1 MEDEFYIDYAK
12 LDAGQKTLVD
22 KEIDPDRVFIDKK
35 NLSMVVTGTAGSGKS
50 LIAIHKAKQVAALT
64 DSYLVIVYTKTLK
77 KYFKDGFAK
86 DDETVNN
93 NGKKYGKVNPEKVF
107 HYADWK
113 KLENKS
119 KVKYL
124 IVDEC
129 QDFSKEEID
138 ELISYADICFFF
150 GDTDQSIMGFKKQ
163 TQDVDATAHVL
174 GFRRPTELYKNYRL
188 TIENASL
195 AEKIGKVED
204 VVEKCVRHGEK
215 PELIET
221 SSIDAQ
227 LDEIIRI
234 KKNKALNSVGIL
246 MPFNTKERAL
256 SAKKNG
262 YISAAEPE
270 KLSVE
275 YVKDYFVSKGE
286 PIEYKYSADM
296 DTEMDLN
303 FHSSNAK
310 VMTWW
315 CAKGLQFKDVFIPNC
330 QINYGDDKR
339 SALYVA
345 ITRVSENLHLLYSG
359 NLSARFPQKGSNLYK
374 SNNVDYSVFQ

>member
-12 LDAGQKTLVD
+12 LDDIQRGFVD
-22 KEIDPDRVFIDKK
+22 RKINK
-35 NLSMVVTGTAGSGKS
+35 SMVVTGTAGSGKS
-50 LIAIHKAKQVAALT
+50 LIAIHKAKQIAAI
-64 DSYLVIVYTKTLK
+64 SSNYAVIVFTKTLK
-77 KYFKDGFAK
+77 RYFKDGFGTA
-86 DDETVNN
+86 DETSTN
-93 NGKKYGKVNPEKVF
+93 YGKIDLNNVY
-107 HYADWK
+107 HYHSWK
-113 KLENKS
+113 KNQS
-119 KVKYL
+119 NVKYL

-129 QDFSKEEID
+129 QDFSKEEIQQ
-138 ELISYADICFFF
+138 LINSAEICFFF
-150 GDTDQSIMGFKKQ
+150 GDTDQSIMTFRGPN
-163 TQDVDATAHVL
+163 QDVDATARML
-174 GFRRPTELYKNYRL
+174 GLPRAEPLYKNYRL
-188 TIENASL
+188 TIENANF
-195 AEKIGKVED
+195 AEFVGNVTD
-204 VVEKCVRHGEK
+204 VAEKCVRHGEK

-234 KKNKALNSVGIL
+234 KKNKPLNSVGIL
-246 MPFNTKERAL
+246 MPYNTKE
-256 SAKKNG
+256 SAQKAKMAG
-262 YISAAEPE
+262 YISADEPE

-275 YVKDYFVSKGE
+275 YIKDYFISKGE
-286 PIEYKYSADM
+286 PIEYMYHADI
-296 DTEMDLN
+296 DTEMDLD

-330 QINYGDDKR
+330 QIDYGNDKR

-359 NLSARFPQKGSNLYK
+359 NLSTRFPQKGSNLYK

>member
-12 LDAGQKTLVD
+12 LDKNQKDLVN
-22 KEIDPDRVFIDKK
+22 KEVDPDRVFIDKK

-234 KKNKALNSVGIL
+234 KKNKTLNSVGIL
-246 MPFNTKERAL
+246 MPYNTKE
-256 SAKKNG
+256 SAQKAKMAG
-262 YISAAEPE
+262 YISADEPE

-275 YVKDYFVSKGE
+275 YIKDYFISKGE
-286 PIEYKYSADM
+286 PIEYMYHADI
-296 DTEMDLN
+296 DTEMDLD

-330 QINYGDDKR
+330 QIDYGNDKR

-359 NLSARFPQKGSNLYK
+359 NLSTRFPQKGSNLYK

>member
-1 MEDEFYIDYAK
+1 MEDDFYIDYAK

-234 KKNKALNSVGIL
+234 KKNKTLNSVGIL

>member
-234 KKNKALNSVGIL
+234 KKNKTLNSVGIL

-359 NLSARFPQKGSNLYK
+359 NLSVRFPQKGSNLYK

>member
-234 KKNKALNSVGIL
+234 KKNKTLNSVGIL

>member
-215 PELIET
+215 
-221 SSIDAQ
+221 SVR
-227 LDEIIRI
+227 IIPADSEAFI
-234 KKNKALNSVGIL
+234 
-246 MPFNTKERAL
+246 NTE
-256 SAKKNG
+256 
-262 YISAAEPE
+262 
-270 KLSVE
+270 
-275 YVKDYFVSKGE
+275 
-286 PIEYKYSADM
+286 
-296 DTEMDLN
+296 
-303 FHSSNAK
+303 
-310 VMTWW
+310 
-315 CAKGLQFKDVFIPNC
+315 
-330 QINYGDDKR
+330 
-339 SALYVA
+339 
-345 ITRVSENLHLLYSG
+345 TRVT
-359 NLSARFPQKGSNLYK
+359 A
-374 SNNVDYSVFQ
+374 